1 MKVAIVEDD
10 LSCVQV
16 LQGHLARYAADAAIE
31 LTVSVHGNGI
41 RFLEDRQEYDVVF
54 LDIDMPLMNGL
65 DAARKLREKDESAVL
80 IFVTSLA
87 QYAIRGYEVNAMDF
101 MVKPVSYSAFLFSMK
116 RAEKACSA
124 RRKAELLIQTR
135 EGFVRR
141 SADELLYI
149 EVQGHNL
156 TYHFPDGS
164 ITARGKLSAAEEQLR
179 SSGFLRCNN
188 CYLLNPRHIQT
199 VKGYEVQ
206 IGGDTLAISHPRKKQ
221 FLEELSRWYAQYGG

>member
-1 MKVAIVEDD
+1 MRIAIVDDD

-16 LQGHLARYAADAAIE
+16 LQGHLKRFAAEAGVE
-31 LTVSVHGNGI
+31 TTVTVHGNGI
-41 RFLEDRQEYDVVF
+41 SFLEDRHEYDVIF

-65 DAARKLREKDESAVL
+65 DAARKLREKDEGAVL

-87 QYAIRGYEVNAMDF
+87 QYALRGYEVNAMDF
-101 MVKPVSYSAFLFSMK
+101 MVKPVSYSAFQFTMK
-116 RAEKACSA
+116 RAEKASSGKK
-124 RRKAELLIQTR
+124 KAELVIETR

-141 SADELLYI
+141 SADELLYV

-156 TYHFPDGS
+156 TYHFPDGT
-164 ITARGKLSAAEEQLR
+164 ITARGKLSSTEEKLR

-188 CYLLNPRHIQT
+188 CYLLNPRHIRT
-199 VKGYEVQ
+199 VKGYEVV

-221 FLEELSRWYAQYGG
+221 FMEELGRWYAEFGG